1 MSSQECN
8 MIIPYSVK
16 FHLQCISIV
25 MINLNKKL
33 SRLEII
39 VWSISDLKKLSDTDN
54 DPDEGIRNGWKRMLV
69 SKFLIKG
76 FRFRV

>member
-16 FHLQCISIV
+16 FHLV